1 MLGSSSRATPR
12 KGNQTGLVQRHDVHP
27 YPHRLNFYD
36 KPPLMDITLD
46 EFERYAIDRLR
57 VLSEIEAS
65 QVRNRTYDELK
76 AIVKTQTE
84 KHVPLHSNSA
94 IYEAI
99 EEERRKDHIG
109 HFVLR
114 LAFCRSEELRRRFVK
129 VETILFR
136 IRYEYDDSTER
147 KLFLDSRD
155 FGWLTLSEEEGRNMA
170 LMNDLK
176 SVNPGEASWYKV
188 KWTRVP
194 DLIEK
199 RRVYLKG
206 GWAYVPSKEQSSI
219 VFQEFQ
225 TRLEAALEQTARA
238 LPRLDEDTRLM
249 PILEHLGQGF
259 LSGMSVASEYASAEG
274 LDGEGVTAE
283 MVDELADKHWP
294 MCMRHLHDCLRKDRH
309 LKHFGRLQYGLFLK
323 VVGLS
328 VEEAV
333 LFWRKAFGGRLTDDK
348 FNKEYKY
355 NIRHSYGL
363 EGKRTNYPAYTCQ
376 RIITQNQPG
385 PQECHGCP
393 YRHFSSERLQTALL
407 ATYGPHGL
415 GVADL
420 PEIMNAVKQE
430 HFHVACTKVFEVTH
444 GIPRGQGLDGES
456 VTHPNHYAAKS
467 RELEKARLEAS
478 GIVKNEVKKDE
489 DAMVLEHI

>member
-1 MLGSSSRATPR
+1 MLGSSSRDIQR
-12 KGNQTGLVQRHDVHP
+12 KKAHGGSVKTHDIHR

-36 KPPLMDITLD
+36 KPPLDDITLD
-46 EFERYAIDRLR
+46 EFERFAIDRLR

-65 QVRNRTYDELK
+65 LVRNRTYEELK
-76 AIVKTQTE
+76 TIVKTQAD
-84 KHVPLHSNSA
+84 KYLPLNSNSA
-94 IYEAI
+94 HLQDINGQ
-99 EEERRKDHIG
+99 RRKDHIG

-129 VETILFR
+129 VETSLFR
-136 IRYEYDDSTER
+136 VRYELDDSIER
-147 KLFLDSRD
+147 KSFLESRD
-155 FGWLTLSEEEGRNMA
+155 FGWLTLSEDEERNKS
-170 LMNDLK
+170 LLNDLRI
-176 SVNPGEASWYKV
+176 VNPGEVSWYKV

-194 DLIEK
+194 DLVEK

-206 GWAYVPSKEQSSI
+206 GWAYVPLKEQSSI

-225 TRLEAALEQTARA
+225 TRLQIALEQTAKA

-259 LSGMSVASEYASAEG
+259 LSGMSVASEYTSAEG
-274 LDGEGVTAE
+274 LGDGEEVRAE
-283 MVDELADKHWP
+283 MIDELAAKHWP
-294 MCMRHLHDCLRKDRH
+294 MCMHHLHDSLRRDRH

-333 LFWRKAFGGRLTDDK
+333 VFWRKAFGGRLTDDK

-363 EGKRTNYPAYTCQ
+363 EGKRTNYAAYTCQ

-393 YRHFSSERLQTALL
+393 YRHFSSDRLQTALL
-407 ATYGPHGL
+407 ATYGPQGL
-415 GVADL
+415 GAADL
-420 PEIMNAVKQE
+420 PEILNAVKQE

-444 GIPRGQGLDGES
+444 NIPRGQGLDGES
-456 VTHPNHYAAKS
+456 VTHPNQYAAKS
-467 RELEKARLEAS
+467 RELEKAKQEAS
-478 GIVKNEVKKDE
+478 GVTKTEPKEE
-489 DAMVLEHI
+489 DAMAS